1 MALEAFGLT
10 DVGRERTSNE
20 DAYHCDPALGLFVV
34 CDGMGGHA
42 AGEVA
47 SAHTVRS
54 LVETLRGMSPTLAEI
69 ANGKVGS
76 EVLGAAMRS
85 AIERACGE
93 LYALGKSD
101 PQRRGMGST
110 CTALAIAGR
119 RAVLAHVGD
128 SRCYLLRNGQLT
140 QISSDHTYV
149 AEAVRQGVL
158 RPEDAASSPYGNVI
172 TRAVGPQETVIVD
185 VVGFD
190 LGPGD
195 TLMLCSD
202 GLHQY
207 LQSDD
212 ELSGILSRS
221 SLESAARSLTS
232 LALERG
238 GSDNITTLVLRVPN
252 APLGTSEIAPLEGI
266 EALRH
271 VDLLRDLTMAEVIR
285 LCQAFTPR
293 EVQAGEVLI
302 REGEPG
308 EDFFVLVEGAVEV
321 YRGQQRMAVLEK
333 GSHFGDIALVAERPR
348 TASVRAATPCR
359 LLTTRRSALYPFLE
373 REPMLAA
380 KFFWKLAQTL
390 GLRLDDLY
398 AQQQIVPPAA
408 GSGGTR
414 QTLRFGKLPPFDP
427 SPGR

>member
-20 DAYHCDPALGLFVV
+20 DAHHCNPSDGLFIV

-47 SAHTVRS
+47 SAHTVNTIVQTIQAMR
-54 LVETLRGMSPTLAEI
+54 PTLAEI
-69 ANGKVGS
+69 TAGRVGA
-76 EVLGAAMRS
+76 EVLGAALRA

-93 LYALGKSD
+93 LYALGRNDES
-101 PQRRGMGST
+101 RRGMGST

-128 SRCYLLRNGQLT
+128 SRCYLLRGGQLT
-140 QISSDHTYV
+140 QISNDHTYV

-158 RPEDAASSPYGNVI
+158 KPEEAATSPYGNVI

-185 VVGFD
+185 VVAFD

-207 LQSDD
+207 LESEA
-212 ELSGILSRS
+212 ELAGILSRS
-221 SLESAARSLTS
+221 SLENAVRSLTS
-232 LALERG
+232 LANERG
-238 GSDNITTLVLRVPN
+238 GSDNITTVMLRVPATETN
-252 APLGTSEIAPLEGI
+252 GAELGTLAGI

-285 LCQAFTPR
+285 LCQAFVPR
-293 EVQAGEVLI
+293 DVPAGEVLI

-308 EDFFVLVEGAVEV
+308 EDFYVLVEGSVEI
-321 YRGQQRMAVLEK
+321 YRGQQLMAVLHK

-380 KFFWKLAQTL
+380 KFFWKLAQVL
-390 GLRLDDLY
+390 SLRLDDLY
-398 AQQQIVPPAA
+398 AQQQIVPPSAGAA
-408 GSGGTR
+408 GVRGTV
-414 QTLRFGKLPPFDP
+414 RFGSIPPP
-427 SPGR
+427 APAVRG